1 MTCRRNK
8 ALRAAETAAEE
19 ALEHG
24 SSTLEE
30 VVNYVVPRAM
40 HAGQQVAGYVVPVY
54 EDASKRVGPALTQA
68 REHIVPLVND
78 AYETVSD
85 KVQHDVYPRLQGLW
99 DQAHENP
106 AVAEASRRGHSAMA
120 ALRGDLSLPEA
131 EVASPSRG
139 RGVVGKIFAILGLA
153 ALVGAVIVAVRAV
166 LGSSD
171 DGWSPAEP
179 MRPASDDEAEWGQ
192 SPFTEEAHLAADP
205 DVDTRRGLDNE
216 QAQAAMVNEG
226 APIDPEENGEPAQ
239 RAAYGEGAYV
249 GAEPPEG
256 FVIKGNERSMKY
268 HTADSAGYERTIADV
283 WFNSEQAA
291 ADAGFTRA
299 LR

>member
-8 ALRAAETAAEE
+8 ALSAAETAAEE

-68 REHIVPLVND
+68 RERIVPLVND
-78 AYETVSD
+78 AYETMSD
-85 KVQHDVYPRLQGLW
+85 KVQHDVYPRLHDLW
-99 DQAHENP
+99 EHANENP
-106 AVAEASRRGHSAMA
+106 TVAEASRRGHSAMA

-131 EVASPSRG
+131 KVATPRRG
-139 RGVVGKIFAILGLA
+139 KGIVGKIFAILGLA

-166 LGSSD
+166 LGSND

-192 SPFTEEAHLAADP
+192 SPFTEEAPVAADP

-226 APIDPEENGEPAQ
+226 APVDPDENGEPAQ
-239 RAAYGEGAYV
+239 RAAHGEGAYV

-291 ADAGFTRA
+291 QDAGFTRA
-299 LR
+299 QR